1 MAKEKFEE
9 ALGRLEDIVKKME
22 AGDMTLE
29 ESLKAFEEGI
39 KLVRLCSRKLDEAE
53 RRVEILLK
61 QEEELVIKPFKVE
74 ENESECSLEQYLA
87 VVRLSQASVT
97 CKTEQSFIPSSK
109 ALRFRGSCLLSFFFT
124 MYSNRPKLL
133 GGYF

>member
-9 ALGRLEDIVKKME
+9 ALGRLEDTVKRME

-39 KLVRLCSRKLDEAE
+39 KLARLCSRKLDEAE

-61 QEEELVIKPFKVE
+61 QEEELVIRPFMVK
-74 ENESECSLEQYLA
+74 ENESES
-87 VVRLSQASVT
+87 
-97 CKTEQSFIPSSK
+97 
-109 ALRFRGSCLLSFFFT
+109 
-124 MYSNRPKLL
+124 
-133 GGYF
+133 

>member
-39 KLVRLCSRKLDEAE
+39 KLARLCSRKLDEAE
-53 RRVEILLK
+53 RRMEILIK
-61 QEEELVIKPFKVE
+61 QEEEIVIKPFKVE
-74 ENESECSLEQYLA
+74 ENEPE
-87 VVRLSQASVT
+87 
-97 CKTEQSFIPSSK
+97 P
-109 ALRFRGSCLLSFFFT
+109 
-124 MYSNRPKLL
+124 
-133 GGYF
+133 